1 MPDYTLIIPP
11 EMDGQ
16 KVRHAALCG
25 LHMSSTQYKR
35 AKFEGEIALD
45 GVRVTADA
53 RVRAGQTLRVAVPEK
68 AAQPPSAAAIPLTLC
83 YEDEWLWVIDKPAPL
98 PSAVSAKS
106 DAPTLQNA
114 LFAHLNQP
122 PGFVYRPV
130 NRLDK
135 GTSGLMIVAK
145 DAHSQQRLQRLLHT
159 ADFVREYLA
168 VVEGG
173 PPADEG
179 CIDLPIRKCE
189 GATIR
194 RQVHACGQ
202 AARTFYRVEQRG
214 ARSLVRLRLD
224 TGRTHQI
231 RVHMSSMGCPVA
243 GDFLYGTEL
252 PDALPG
258 RFALH
263 SCTIRLR
270 HPFTGRPLTLHSPLP
285 QPLAALLQDSQNIH
299 IQTVDD

>member
-1 MPDYTLIIPP
+1 MPEYRWLIPP
-11 EMDGQ
+11 DFEG
-16 KVRHAALCG
+16 KRVRQAALQG
-25 LHMSSTQYKR
+25 LGLSNGQFKR
-35 AKFEGEIALD
+35 AKFQGSVLLD
-45 GVRVTADA
+45 GQPVLADHP
-53 RVRAGQTLRVAVPEK
+53 VQAGQILCLLIPEVENT
-68 AAQPPSAAAIPLTLC
+68 QPEDIDLPLNVC
-83 YEDEWLWVIDKPAPL
+83 YQDDSFLIVDKPAPL
-98 PSAVSAKS
+98 PSASSCKQA
-106 DAPTLQNA
+106 APTLENA
-114 LFAHLNQP
+114 VYHYLGCP
-122 PGFVYRPV
+122 EGFVYRPV